1 MADMWNIHEMCN
13 YMDLDYLL
21 IFNINDSDLRRAKQP
36 HRGMSRQSTIR
47 IQIIECIKFLT
58 ILIKSWDTME
68 ALRPKPLFDNFEMMS
83 PWNQISMQKQYIKKL
98 IWMGAT
104 RNFKMRTE
112 RGGGASW

>member
-1 MADMWNIHEMCN
+1 VSGSPTEREREIGLRGVNGTMADMWNIHEMCN

-83 PWNQISMQKQYIKKL
+83 PWNQISMQKQYIK
-98 IWMGAT
+98 
-104 RNFKMRTE
+104 N
-112 RGGGASW
+112 